1 MQLLVGKIVIIVLF
15 LDSNYQEAYGLLKK
29 CILEVQKRCIINM
42 PKFKVKMSYSGGIL
56 ELPTITKDNI
66 EQNIIVNVKE

>member
-1 MQLLVGKIVIIVLF
+1 MFFILF
-15 LDSNYQEAYGLLKK
+15 LDANYQEAYDLLKK
-29 CILEVQKRCIINM
+29 CILEIQKRCIINM
-42 PKFKVKMSYSGGIL
+42 PKFKVKLSYAGGIV

>member
-1 MQLLVGKIVIIVLF
+1 LFYF
-15 LDSNYQEAYGLLKK
+15 LDANYQEAYDLLKK

-42 PKFKVKMSYSGGIL
+42 PKFKVKISYTGGIV

>member
-1 MQLLVGKIVIIVLF
+1 MFYF
-15 LDSNYQEAYGLLKK
+15 LDANYQEAYDLLKK

-42 PKFKVKMSYSGGIL
+42 PKFKVKISYSGGIL